1 MAVIGSTTEA
11 PGGSA
16 IAALKV
22 TLLTAVIVT
31 SGFMLPSAVGAPTT
45 EETSPSP
52 DQVRQQIEALEADI
66 RQFQQLLEETQSARS
81 DLERALRDSE
91 QEISTILK
99 RIESIEAE
107 LTEGENTVESLENDQ
122 VRLNREKQAQQ
133 EKIKEQVRAT
143 WQLGQQSQIKLV
155 LNQDD
160 PHEVSRMLKFH
171 EYVSRARAEDVADF
185 RTTLKQLAAI
195 TDQINQ
201 ENRQLRDRRDQL
213 ITQRETLRL
222 AETERRATLAGLNA
236 EIERAGTSIT
246 KRRQDR
252 EQLERLL
259 ERITAGRVYIPGA
272 SDELPFAARKGKLAW
287 PIPGRIQHTFGS
299 TRSDGKL
306 RWDGT
311 YIAAEKGTPV
321 KSVHYGRVV
330 FSDWLRG
337 FGLLMIINH
346 GDGYM
351 SLYGHNGILYRE
363 TGDWVVTGEVIA
375 TVGDTGGQAEAG
387 LYFEIR
393 SGGKPANPQQWCQ
406 ATSQRRTA

>member
-1 MAVIGSTTEA
+1 MTWDLLTPVV
-11 PGGSA
+11 
-16 IAALKV
+16 IAAP
-22 TLLTAVIVT
+22 A
-31 SGFMLPSAVGAPTT
+31 S

-52 DQVRQQIEALEADI
+52 EQVRQQIEALEADI
-66 RQFQQLLEETQSARS
+66 RQFQQLLDKTQSARPE
-81 DLERALRDSE
+81 LERALRDSE

-99 RIESIEAE
+99 RIESIETE
-107 LTEGENTVESLENDQ
+107 LTEGENTVNSLEGDQ

-133 EKIKEQVRAT
+133 AKIKEQVRAT

-155 LNQDD
+155 LNRDD

-195 TDQINQ
+195 TDQINH
-201 ENRQLRDRRDQL
+201 ENRQLRDRRNQL
-213 ITQRETLRL
+213 VTQRETLRQ
-222 AETERRATLAGLNA
+222 AETERRVTLAGLNA

-259 ERITAGRVYIPGA
+259 DRITAGRVYIPGA

-311 YIAAEKGTPV
+311 FIAAAQGTPV
-321 KSVHYGRVV
+321 ESVHYGRVV

-351 SLYGHNGILYRE
+351 SLYGHNSILYRE

-375 TVGDTGGQAEAG
+375 TVGDTGGQTEPG

-406 ATSQRRTA
+406 TTSQRRTA